1 MLPLRDSVAF
11 PETLMPLAVGQ
22 ERSVRLVNDVLA
34 RQPDARD
41 GGRATRRRRGARP
54 RRALRVGVA
63 GVVARMLKV
72 PGRHAADP
80 RPRRAAGRARRTSW
94 PPSRTWSRASPR
106 RPTSSCPSPRA
117 RGAAPQRSGDLLAHH
132 RGGPV
137 PARGAADGGGQPRRP
152 RRARAHDRR
161 RAADQD
167 RGEAGA
173 AGGARRDEA
182 AAEALRAA
190 RPRAGAGRDRHEDPV
205 AGPVRDGQGSAR
217 VLPAPA
223 AQGDP
228 GGAGR
233 GRRDPG
239 RGDRA
244 ARAARAGASCPSTP
258 GSRPS
263 ESCSASSGCRRRRP
277 STA

>member
-1 MLPLRDSVAF
+1 
-11 PETLMPLAVGQ
+11 MPLAVEQ

-34 RQPDARD
+34 GNRMLVMVAARAR
-41 GGRATRRRRGARP
+41 GRRGARP
-54 RRALRVGVA
+54 GRALRSRRGGRGRA
-63 GVVARMLKV
+63 HAEGAR
-72 PGRHAADP
+72 RHAADP
-80 RPRRAAGRARRTSW
+80 RPRRAAGRASATSW

-106 RPTSSCPSPRA
+106 RPTSSSPSPELEALHRNVQTTFSRIIEEVPYLPA
-117 RGAAPQRSGDLLAHH
+117 ELQMAVANLDDPAELAHMIAGALRIKTEEKQALLEERDVAKRLRRLSELLA
-132 RGGPV
+132 RELELVEIGT
-137 PARGAADGGGQPRRP
+137 Q
-152 RRARAHDRR
+152 
-161 RAADQD
+161 
-167 RGEAGA
+167 
-173 AGGARRDEA
+173 
-182 AAEALRAA
+182 
-190 RPRAGAGRDRHEDPV
+190 DPV
-205 AGPVRDGQGSAR
+205 AGPIGDGQGSAR

-244 ARAARAGASCPSTP
+244 ARAARAGRAARATP